1 MLPKF
6 RGKSIAD
13 ENKGEWVYGNL
24 ITDQTSAY
32 ITDGDIAAYEDFI
45 SIEKWCSIDVN
56 TVGQSTGFKDQ
67 VGREIFEGDIIR
79 TNSFACIVGFGRY
92 NYFEDDEGSVIES
105 TGFGFYLECLNV
117 TPATCSP
124 FELDFVRNCKV
135 LGNIYDNS
143 LDLIM
148 YAKSKQEKLNDTKI

>member
-45 SIEKWCSIDVN
+45 SIEKWCSI
-56 TVGQSTGFKDQ
+56 
-67 VGREIFEGDIIR
+67 
-79 TNSFACIVGFGRY
+79 SFACIVGFGRY

-105 TGFGFYLECLNV
+105 TGFGFYLEYLNV

>member
-1 MLPKF
+1 NTVGQSTGFK
-6 RGKSIAD
+6 
-13 ENKGEWVYGNL
+13 
-24 ITDQTSAY
+24 DQVGRE
-32 ITDGDIAAYEDFI
+32 IFEGDIIRTNSFACIVGFGRYNYFED
-45 SIEKWCSIDVN
+45 N

-105 TGFGFYLECLNV
+105 TGFGFYLEYLNV